1 MNNFESIMS
10 KLKTMS
16 EDSTQEARIV
26 DVITNVLEMRG
37 RGWKAPPPPAGLFNP
52 YLPENMAPETAAAI
66 GGEYYEDTNGYYP
79 YDPSSYSNGYADYGS
94 YDFGPCGDEQ
104 DSDVVDAFEQFLAS
118 SGQK

>member
-1 MNNFESIMS
+1 MC
-10 KLKTMS
+10 
-16 EDSTQEARIV
+16 EDTSQETRIV

-52 YLPENMAPETAAAI
+52 YLPENMAPEAAT
-66 GGEYYEDTNGYYP
+66 GGEFFEDTNGYYP
-79 YDPSSYSNGYADYGS
+79 YDPSYNNGYADYGS